1 MTTPA
6 PNDGYPN
13 AVTTVELLQ
22 SAATRHGSRPF
33 IVDGADVLSFTDTL
47 NRARELGI
55 ALRHDG
61 FQKGGR
67 AAIWAPNSWQWIVA
81 ALGVHW
87 AGGTLVTL
95 NTRYK
100 GAEAAAILRASGA
113 DTLFVVDHFLG
124 VDYPA
129 QLAGED
135 CPALTR
141 VITMVN
147 GPAGHAIGPSTAEPQ
162 SLAATL
168 AKGAELLRSNDPS
181 ISRHPT
187 AIDADTS
194 SDILFTSGTTGRAK
208 GVMTCHGQNLRAFTS
223 FATILGL
230 DSSDRYLIINP
241 FFHSFGY
248 KAGWLAALIAGATV
262 YPLAVFDV
270 PTVLD
275 TIRREQITVM
285 PGPPTLFQSILAQP
299 ELDVT
304 ALQSLTKAT
313 TGAAT
318 IPTQLIVAMRD
329 TLGIS
334 VVLTAYGLSES
345 CGLVSICRAD
355 DSAETIA
362 QTSGRAIPDIELA
375 IMSSTGG
382 LLGPDESGEIV
393 VRGYNVMQG
402 YLDNPEATAETI
414 DSHGWLHTGD
424 IGSLDEAGNLR
435 ITDRLKD
442 MYICGGFNCYP
453 AEIEQQ
459 LLDHPAIAQAAV
471 VGTPDQRMGEVG
483 AAFVILKPGQDIA
496 ADDLLAWCRE
506 HMANY
511 KVPRH
516 LQVIDALPLNA
527 SGKVLKTELRQ
538 RLSADSS
545 QS

>member
-1 MTTPA
+1 
-6 PNDGYPN
+6 
-13 AVTTVELLQ
+13 
-22 SAATRHGSRPF
+22 
-33 IVDGADVLSFTDTL
+33 
-47 NRARELGI
+47 
-55 ALRHDG
+55 
-61 FQKGGR
+61 
-67 AAIWAPNSWQWIVA
+67 
-81 ALGVHW
+81 
-87 AGGTLVTL
+87 
-95 NTRYK
+95 
-100 GAEAAAILRASGA
+100 
-113 DTLFVVDHFLG
+113 
-124 VDYPA
+124 
-129 QLAGED
+129 
-135 CPALTR
+135 
-141 VITMVN
+141 
-147 GPAGHAIGPSTAEPQ
+147 
-162 SLAATL
+162 
-168 AKGAELLRSNDPS
+168 
-181 ISRHPT
+181 
-187 AIDADTS
+187 
-194 SDILFTSGTTGRAK
+194 
-208 GVMTCHGQNLRAFTS
+208 
-223 FATILGL
+223 
-230 DSSDRYLIINP
+230 
-241 FFHSFGY
+241 
-248 KAGWLAALIAGATV
+248 
-262 YPLAVFDV
+262 
-270 PTVLD
+270 
-275 TIRREQITVM
+275 M

-299 ELDVT
+299 ELDVAT
-304 ALQSLTKAT
+304 LQSLTKAT

-334 VVLTAYGLSES
+334 TVLTAYGLSES

-375 IMSSTGG
+375 IMSPTGQ
-382 LLGPDESGEIV
+382 LLGPEESGEIV

-424 IGSLDEAGNLR
+424 IGSLDDAGNLR

-471 VGTPDQRMGEVG
+471 VGTPDERMGEVG
-483 AAFVILKPGQDIA
+483 AAFVILKPGQDIP

-511 KVPRH
+511 KVPRR

-545 QS
+545 QP

>member
-6 PNDGYPN
+6 QNNEQP
-13 AVTTVELLQ
+13 TTATTIDLLQ
-22 SAATRHGSRPF
+22 SAAAQHGSRPF
-33 IVDGADVLSFTDTL
+33 IVDGTKTLSFADTL
-47 NRARELGI
+47 ARVQELGA
-55 ALRHDG
+55 ALADDG
-61 FQKGGR
+61 FKPGSR

-81 ALGVHW
+81 ALAIHW

-113 DTLFVVDHFLG
+113 NTLFVVDTFLG
-124 VDYPA
+124 INYPA
-129 QLAGED
+129 QLEGQD
-135 CPALTR
+135 CGGVER
-141 VITMVN
+141 VIELC
-147 GPAGHAIGPSTAEPQ
+147 AAEASDSEANRDQ
-162 SLAATL
+162 TL
-168 AKGAELLRSNDPS
+168 ASYLARGARCLESGHGTGAPAS
-181 ISRHPT
+181 
-187 AIDADTS
+187 IDADTP

-208 GVMTCHGQNLRAFTS
+208 GVLTCHGQNLRAFSS
-223 FATILGL
+223 FAHILGL
-230 DSSDRYLIINP
+230 ESSDRYLIINP

-270 PTVLD
+270 PAVLE
-275 TIRREQITVM
+275 TIKREQITVM

-299 ELDVT
+299 DLNT
-304 ALQSLTKAT
+304 ADLVSLTKAT

-334 VVLTAYGLSES
+334 TVLTAYGLSES

-362 QTSGRAIPDIELA
+362 QTSGRAIPDVELA
-375 IMSSTGG
+375 IMAADGR
-382 LLGPDESGEIV
+382 LLGPGESGEIV

-402 YLDNPEATAETI
+402 YLDNPDATAETI
-414 DSHGWLHTGD
+414 DAEGWLHTGD
-424 IGSLDEAGNLR
+424 IGCLDEAGNLR

-442 MYICGGFNCYP
+442 MYISGGFNCYP

-459 LLDHPAIAQAAV
+459 MLDHPAITQVAV
-471 VGTPDQRMGEVG
+471 VGAPDERMGEVG
-483 AAFVILKPGQDIA
+483 AAFVVLKPGAQLDA
-496 ADDLLAWCRE
+496 TELHRWCRE
-506 HMANY
+506 HLANY

-516 LQVIDALPLNA
+516 FSFVNALPLNA

-538 RLSADSS
+538 RLDADLS
-545 QS
+545 